1 MIIMAH
7 SKGFSLIETLVAVMI
22 ASVAVLALLEVVSN
36 ASRTSENI
44 LSRFESSL
52 MMGLV
57 AGVVTDDMHGQ
68 TMSAAEVLKTRYTID
83 HSAILES
90 LDATA
95 YEIRLSPKETIDPF
109 MGMGGPTS
117 RGGSIAVQK
126 ALLRSPHESRTFFRI
141 TEGVS

>member
-1 MIIMAH
+1 MAH

-68 TMSAAEVLKTRYTID
+68 TMSAAEVLKTRYAID

-95 YEIRLSPKETIDPF
+95 YEIHLLPKETIDPF
-109 MGMGGPTS
+109 MGMGTAS
-117 RGGSIAVQK
+117 NAGSIAVQK
-126 ALLRSPHESRTFFRI
+126 ALLKSPHDSRTFFRI
-141 TEGVS
+141 TKGES